1 MCVCVCVRACV
12 RACVCFVVGKNEFEI
27 IISLVFFHHDKKY
40 LGLLKYPFKEIT
52 FQKSAWHQTIPD
64 SCLHTFLQQSEVADS
79 ARKKAHSVCHM
90 QGGLYKMTRMHVMIS
105 ENILGAMQSHQTNTN
120 IRQLNKQTENV
131 AGDIQCGHRLLTW
144 TIEPPLWLQ
153 FINEVLGTVQQLSV
167 NNNCFN
173 KYQTKW
179 IISSDK
185 ESQNSAG
192 KVHGYLCTCQFCF
205 GNQWIILI
213 LIILIVILY

>member
-1 MCVCVCVRACV
+1 MSSYISSTVRGCRFCKKESTFSLPHARWTLQNDKNAC
-12 RACVCFVVGKNEFEI
+12 
-27 IISLVFFHHDKKY
+27 HDLWKH
-40 LGLLKYPFKEIT
+40 FR
-52 FQKSAWHQTIPD
+52 D
-64 SCLHTFLQQSEVADS
+64 
-79 ARKKAHSVCHM
+79 
-90 QGGLYKMTRMHVMIS
+90 
-105 ENILGAMQSHQTNTN
+105 QSHQTNTN

-131 AGDIQCGHRLLTW
+131 AADIQCGHRLLTW